1 MAEEISTYEGEGV
14 NQVGSPEHINQMLAA
29 VDAPVETFDEGLV
42 QNGRAITTE
51 GRPLWLP
58 EKFQSPEEMARAY
71 SELETKF
78 HSANEQVQQIEDQAI
93 LAQQSENIQS
103 TSVPQVQELLDS
115 KGLDLQIFQKEYN
128 ETGQLSEDAY
138 GALQEAGIEKGVVD
152 TWIQGQEALVNQN
165 IDELYKTAGG
175 EQEYNQMLEWA
186 NDNLQPWEVDAYNA
200 QIANL
205 DPNAMF
211 TVSNMMAR
219 YKNAEGSPPVLMT
232 GEPTPS
238 HAPRFESLAQL
249 TTAMSDPRYAED
261 PAFRADVT
269 TRLKNST
276 IL

>member
-1 MAEEISTYEGEGV
+1 
-14 NQVGSPEHINQMLAA
+14 
-29 VDAPVETFDEGLV
+29 
-42 QNGRAITTE
+42 
-51 GRPLWLP
+51 
-58 EKFQSPEEMARAY
+58 
-71 SELETKF
+71 
-78 HSANEQVQQIEDQAI
+78 
-93 LAQQSENIQS
+93 
-103 TSVPQVQELLDS
+103 
-115 KGLDLQIFQKEYN
+115 
-128 ETGQLSEDAY
+128 
-138 GALQEAGIEKGVVD
+138 
-152 TWIQGQEALVNQN
+152 
-165 IDELYKTAGG
+165 
-175 EQEYNQMLEWA
+175 MLEWA

-249 TTAMSDPRYAED
+249 TTAMSDPRYEED
-261 PAFRADVT
+261 TAFSADVT